1 MNAITFE
8 IGLMSLVRSSNFD
21 ENFKITRLDDK
32 TLKALVQKKQHI
44 ILSATFI
51 GVIKNKFIFYLF

>member
-32 TLKALVQKKQHI
+32 TLKALVREKQHI
-44 ILSATFI
+44 VTVYYVYW
-51 GVIKNKFIFYLF
+51 GNKELIYF

>member
-8 IGLMSLVRSSNFD
+8 ISLIGLVWSSNFD

-32 TLKALVQKKQHI
+32 TLKALVRKKQHI
-44 ILSATFI
+44 VTIYYVYW
-51 GVIKNKFIFYLF
+51 GNKELIYF

>member
-32 TLKALVQKKQHI
+32 TLKALVQVSI
-44 ILSATFI
+44 FI
-51 GVIKNKFIFYLF
+51 

>member
-32 TLKALVQKKQHI
+32 TLKALVRKKI
-44 ILSATFI
+44 TYY
-51 GVIKNKFIFYLF
+51 NYLLRLLG

>member
-32 TLKALVQKKQHI
+32 TLKALVRKKQHI
-44 ILSATFI
+44 
-51 GVIKNKFIFYLF
+51 VITYYVYWGNKELIYF